1 MIEKI
6 GLVIITTLLPFIELR
21 GSIPLALSLGLNP
34 ILTLVLTVLVNSLLF
49 FPIFF
54 GLKAFYDVLLSKI
67 KFSNGIIER
76 VRRRGSPYVEK
87 YGLIGLAIFVAI
99 PAPFT
104 GVYSGTIL
112 GWLLNL
118 EWKKA
123 FLAVA
128 FGAFVAG
135 LTVLGASLGLFA
147 SLALILK

>member
-6 GLVIITTLLPFIELR
+6 GLIIITTALPILELR

-34 ILTLVLTVLVNSLLF
+34 VLTLLLTVFVNSLLF

-67 KFSNGIIER
+67 KFSNRIIEG

-87 YGLIGLAIFVAI
+87 YGLIGLTIFVAI

-112 GWLLNL
+112 GWLLGL

-123 FLAVA
+123 FLAIA
-128 FGAFVAG
+128 LGAFIAG
-135 LTVLGASLGLFA
+135 LIVLSASLGLFA
-147 SLALILK
+147 LF